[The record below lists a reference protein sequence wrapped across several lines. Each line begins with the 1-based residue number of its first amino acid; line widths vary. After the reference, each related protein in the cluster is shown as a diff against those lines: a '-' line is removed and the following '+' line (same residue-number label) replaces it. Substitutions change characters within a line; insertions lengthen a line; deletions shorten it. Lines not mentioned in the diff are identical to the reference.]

1 MEWWKFNGY
10 GFYVWGSY
18 LVAFAAIAIESA
30 LLAAR
35 RARALRQLDES
46 IEAGGGPGSAG

>member
-10 GFYVWGSY
+10 AFYVWGSY
-18 LVAFAAIAIESA
+18 LVAFAVVAIESA

-35 RARALRQLDES
+35 RKRALRQLDGLDD
-46 IEAGGGPGSAG
+46 AR

>member
-18 LVAFAAIAIESA
+18 LVAFAVAA
-30 LLAAR
+30 LETILLRRR
-35 RARALRQLDES
+35 RARALKNVADMDEQR
-46 IEAGGGPGSAG
+46 

>member
-18 LVAFAAIAIESA
+18 LVAFAVVALEAA

-35 RARALRQLDES
+35 RRRALRRLEDLDD
-46 IEAGGGPGSAG
+46 AR

>member
-18 LVAFAAIAIESA
+18 LVAFAVVLLESA

-35 RARALRQLDES
+35 RKRALAQLEDLDES
-46 IEAGGGPGSAG
+46 KVTR